1 MPFGWKAPKPRAL
14 LDESHRVARWWGW
27 SPSDPLR
34 SIQCRQNRIHRRQS
48 GGIFPWSWAHTCS
61 AEVGESRLERLALGA
76 AKGPWKRWMTACIK
90 GWEGHLRATE
100 FKPAVTSS
108 GMIGFLGTTKVKGP
122 GQKCFARSAAIE
134 HQLAAQVS
142 NIPSS
147 ATCTINGLV
156 EGRPLASNIRATAFL
171 SRASWQPTHRPSHL
185 GGQPLVQP

>member
-27 SPSDPLR
+27 SLPVRSTTVDSMPTEQDPLSTIR
-34 SIQCRQNRIHRRQS
+34 
-48 GGIFPWSWAHTCS
+48 GIFPWSWAHTCS
-61 AEVGESRLERLALGA
+61 AEVGESRLERLALGV

-90 GWEGHLRATE
+90 GWEGHSRATE

-134 HQLAAQVS
+134 HQLVS
-142 NIPSS
+142 MSFQHP
-147 ATCTINGLV
+147 LV
-156 EGRPLASNIRATAFL
+156 GNMHDQWIGRGASLGFKY
-171 SRASWQPTHRPSHL
+171 PSHRSL
-185 GGQPLVQP
+185 SV